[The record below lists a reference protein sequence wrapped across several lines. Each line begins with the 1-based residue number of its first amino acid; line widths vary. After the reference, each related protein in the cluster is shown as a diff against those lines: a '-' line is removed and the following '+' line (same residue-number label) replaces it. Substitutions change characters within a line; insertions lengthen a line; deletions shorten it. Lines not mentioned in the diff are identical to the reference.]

1 MYCNAER
8 YITNI
13 PAIACMQEK
22 TVVQLSLIITV
33 LGLGFLFVYAQTV
46 DFEYTPELE
55 TSRESEKVA
64 MKGTVKNLKVT
75 DKAIFFDLEGEK
87 IVHTDVILFADSS
100 IYLRDGDHVE
110 LTGQVEEYKGEKEVI
125 AEKIVLR

>member
-1 MYCNAER
+1 
-8 YITNI
+8 
-13 PAIACMQEK
+13 MQEK

-33 LGLGFLFVYAQTV
+33 LGLSFLFVYAQTV

>member
-1 MYCNAER
+1 
-8 YITNI
+8 
-13 PAIACMQEK
+13 MQEK
-22 TVVQLSLIITV
+22 TLIKLSLIVTV
-33 LGLGFLFVYAQTV
+33 LGLGFLFVYAQTL
-46 DFEYTPELE
+46 DLTFTPELE
-55 TSRESEKVA
+55 TISESEKVA